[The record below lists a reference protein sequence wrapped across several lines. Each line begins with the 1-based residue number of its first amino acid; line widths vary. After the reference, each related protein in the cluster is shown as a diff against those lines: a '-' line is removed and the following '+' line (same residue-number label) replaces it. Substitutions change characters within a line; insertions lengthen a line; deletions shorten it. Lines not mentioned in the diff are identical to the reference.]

1 MKKIVLAVILLVFSA
16 KTFAQD
22 DYPKHQVNLNIL
34 NVIWLSSVELG
45 YEHYVAFNQSI
56 EGELFIND
64 QYKLEA
70 LVNFYKLAGKRW
82 QIILP

>member
-34 NVIWLSSVELG
+34 TLMVIQALT
-45 YEHYVAFNQSI
+45 SI
-56 EGELFIND
+56 RL
-64 QYKLEA
+64 
-70 LVNFYKLAGKRW
+70 
-82 QIILP
+82 